1 MFALVLIMLLLKE
14 KISKKVYYFL
24 VTLGGKV

>member
-1 MFALVLIMLLLKE
+1 MFAFGLIMLSLKE
-14 KISKKVYYFL
+14 KIDKKVYYFL